1 MYVVGAVLSVALF
14 AAALIDAREAPMAFV
29 VVAAAA
35 AITYV
40 VGLAL
45 LPRARWTRRRLTI
58 ALVLAALWRLPLL
71 ARDPTLSTDVYRYI
85 WDGRV
90 QRARLNPYTS
100 TPSDPALQRLHT
112 PATRK
117 ADHVTLRAV
126 YPPGAELFFRG
137 VTAIHESPFALK
149 LALVA
154 CEALTVWLLLA
165 WPTDPA
171 KATMAALA
179 FAWNPTAAIEVAGS
193 GHVDALGVLA
203 LVACAVALRRERP
216 AAAALLFALA
226 ISVKFL
232 PAILFPLFWRRV
244 RVRDGVLA
252 AAALL
257 ALYLPFRHAGAL
269 LPAGSIGVWLQS
281 YRFNSAPFLVLES
294 QLGAPLALGAALGLG
309 VAAAAFARR
318 RLKVDD
324 PAAWAWPLAIALLFM
339 PNVYPWYLLW
349 VTPFLGARATLPA
362 GVWSV
367 SVLVTY
373 AVWASMKAGAG
384 WTLPAWVTAVEF
396 GAPAAALVLLP
407 RRARQADKEPDDA
420 ASG

>member
-1 MYVVGAVLSVALF
+1 MFIVGAVLSVALL

-29 VVAAAA
+29 VVAGAAA
-35 AITYV
+35 TAYIVALAI
-40 VGLAL
+40 
-45 LPRARWTRRRLTI
+45 LPRTRWTRRRLTI

-71 ARDPTLSTDVYRYI
+71 AREPTLSTDVYRYI
-85 WDGRV
+85 WDSRV

-100 TPSDPALQRLHT
+100 TPSDPALQHLHT
-112 PATRK
+112 AATRK
-117 ADHVTLRAV
+117 AEHVTLRAV
-126 YPPGAELFFRG
+126 YPPGAELFFRA

-165 WPTDPA
+165 WPADPA
-171 KATMAALA
+171 KGSAAAVA

-193 GHVDALGVLA
+193 GHIDALGVLA
-203 LVACAVALRRERP
+203 LVVCVVALRRGR
-216 AAAALLFALA
+216 AASAAISFALA
-226 ISVKFL
+226 VAVKFF

-244 RVRDGVLA
+244 RFRDGAVA
-252 AAALL
+252 AAVVL

-269 LPAGSIGVWLQS
+269 LPIGSVGVWLEN
-281 YRFNSAPFLVLES
+281 YRFNSPLFLMAES
-294 QLGAPLALGAALGLG
+294 QVGAPLAMGAALGLG
-309 VAAAAFARR
+309 VAAAALARA
-318 RLKVDD
+318 RLRVDD

-349 VTPFLGARATLPA
+349 LTPFLGTRATLPL

-367 SVLVTY
+367 SALMTY
-373 AVWASMKAGAG
+373 AVWGSMKAGAG

-396 GAPAAALVLLP
+396 GAPVAALLLL
-407 RRARQADKEPDDA
+407 ARLPDKERYDA
-420 ASG
+420 ASE